1 MILVVIVALVCLL
14 VLLYFVIRTRT
25 SESID
30 YYVITMRNPERMK
43 NIQKQQ
49 NKLNKLVQIVDA
61 VVGKDLDLDALDN
74 FRPLANRFSEVH
86 SVMKREVGCYLSHM
100 KVYDMIRAKGS
111 PGYSVIFEDD
121 FDIKPNFKQKFEKT
135 LKELE
140 GRDFDILMVGI
151 YNGDGGDH
159 VVGNVYEIP
168 KGKPDVYGCHACV
181 IKNKN
186 IQKILDNLKTIE
198 HLIDCSIYDKAKSGE
213 LTVYATIPTLV
224 DFLPELGSTIKN
236 D

>member
-1 MILVVIVALVCLL
+1 VCLL
-14 VLLYFVIRTRT
+14 AVLNLVLRDDETV
-25 SESID
+25 D
-30 YYVITMRNPERMK
+30 YYVITMKNPDRME
-43 NIQKQQ
+43 NIRKQQ
-49 NKLNKLVQIVDA
+49 KKLSKHIQVVDA
-61 VVGKDLDLDALDN
+61 VVGKDLNLDN
-74 FRPLANRFSEVH
+74 FHPIENRFSKVH
-86 SVMKREVGCYLSHM
+86 SVMKREVGCYLSHL

-159 VVGNVYEIP
+159 VVGDVYEIP

>member
-1 MILVVIVALVCLL
+1 MILAVIAALVCLL
-14 VLLYFVIRTRT
+14 VLLYFVIRPR
-25 SESID
+25 ESID
-30 YYVITMRNPERMK
+30 YYVITMKNPERME

-74 FRPLANRFSEVH
+74 FRPLANHFSEVH

-121 FDIKPNFKQKFEKT
+121 FDIQPNFKEKFKKT

-159 VVGNVYEIP
+159 VVGDVYEIP
-168 KGKPDVYGCHACV
+168 RDKNDVYGTHACV

-198 HLIDCSIYDKAKSGE
+198 HLIDCSIYEKAKSGE

-224 DFLPELGSTIKN
+224 DFVSEIGSTIKN